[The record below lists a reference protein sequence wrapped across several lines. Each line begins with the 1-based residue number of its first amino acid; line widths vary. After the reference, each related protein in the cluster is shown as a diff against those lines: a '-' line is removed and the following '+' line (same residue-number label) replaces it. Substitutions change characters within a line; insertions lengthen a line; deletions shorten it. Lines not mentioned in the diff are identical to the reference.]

1 MKTKITC
8 LFGLFNSIHSK
19 QHSVPLSRTYTK
31 YLMAWQHWRVR
42 LRALT
47 SLGLEYEEPVM
58 TWYCQGQRRAGEEC
72 GLPPSCPH
80 NNSRADTIDRK
91 WSSELNIR
99 AGWTQPWG
107 EIWALEI
114 RKGTTTKVAFSDLTA
129 QSHITDGPGLHLHL
143 DVHAQH
149 MCTALDAPPKKR
161 ISNFPTNNTAS
172 YEPVHGPCH
181 RESAANERSVFKT
194 VNRLSC
200 ERKGSQRARESD
212 SESVTLVE
220 LES

>member
-1 MKTKITC
+1 
-8 LFGLFNSIHSK
+8 
-19 QHSVPLSRTYTK
+19 
-31 YLMAWQHWRVR
+31 
-42 LRALT
+42 
-47 SLGLEYEEPVM
+47 M
-58 TWYCQGQRRAGEEC
+58 TWHCQGQRRAGEEC

-99 AGWTQPWG
+99 AGWTQPRG

-149 MCTALDAPPKKR
+149 MCTALDAPPKKESR
-161 ISNFPTNNTAS
+161 ISSLIILHHTNWCMNCVIANLRLTSAQFS
-172 YEPVHGPCH
+172 RLWIVSPV
-181 RESAANERSVFKT
+181 REKA
-194 VNRLSC
+194 C
-200 ERKGSQRARESD
+200 REQKNQ
-212 SESVTLVE
+212 TQNQL
-220 LES
+220 L